1 MSTTGS
7 KSKTAGKTKPKTK
20 AKGKKESFEP
30 RILAFCCNWCSYAGA
45 DLAGTSRMQ
54 MPPNLRVIR
63 VNCTGRI
70 DPLFILQA
78 LEAGADGV
86 LVSGCHEGDCHYV
99 TGNIFS
105 KKRFMFFKTILAEFG
120 LGDRVDFVHVSA
132 AEGAKWASINTEFV
146 ERIKKLGPTP
156 VKNVK
161 DLTDISIDDDHTRKG
176 RIHEILVS
184 LSNKMGYEPKKPLH
198 FDPEEVV
205 EGYGFPKRDPDKCIG
220 CYACYNVCPE
230 DAIKIE
236 DIQNKRRYGTLHA
249 QCLVCKE
256 CEKVCPQEAIVI
268 APGFEL
274 LSFLLN
280 EPLWEFDI
288 PMQKCSEC
296 GEYFNPKPF
305 CDNLEKKISEMKAEK
320 TLEELNLPFKPYTTC
335 STCKRKKLAQVVA
348 EVAHPALK
356 QMK

>member
-1 MSTTGS
+1 MTSASQKATSKTK
-7 KSKTAGKTKPKTK
+7 KSK
-20 AKGKKESFEP
+20 KGFEP
-30 RILAFCCNWCSYAGA
+30 RILALCCNWCSYAGA
-45 DLAGTSRMQ
+45 DLAGTSRMS
-54 MPPNLRVIR
+54 MPPHLRVIR

-70 DPLFILQA
+70 DPIFILQA
-78 LEAGADGV
+78 LEVGADGV

-99 TGNIFS
+99 SGNIFS
-105 KKRFMFFKTILAEFG
+105 KKRFMFFKKILDEFG

-132 AEGAKWASINTEFV
+132 AEGDKWAAITTNFV
-146 ERIKKLGPTP
+146 ARIKKLGPTP
-156 VKNVK
+156 VKEVS
-161 DLTDISIDDDHTRKG
+161 DPTDITVDDDHSRKN

-184 LSNKMGYEPKKPLH
+184 LSKRLGYEPKKPLH

-249 QCLVCKE
+249 QCLVCTE
-256 CEKVCPQEAIVI
+256 CEKVCPQEAIEIV
-268 APGFEL
+268 PGFEL

-280 EPLWEFDI
+280 EPLWEFDVTL
-288 PMQKCSEC
+288 QKCSEC
-296 GEYFNPKPF
+296 GDTFNPIPF
-305 CDNLEKKISEMKAEK
+305 CDNLKSKMSEKGAESA
-320 TLEELNLPFKPYTTC
+320 LEELNLPFKPYTTC
-335 STCKRKKLAQVVA
+335 PVCKRKKLAQAVA